1 MKKKFLVAFAVALI
15 AAGSTA
21 QAVMIQSISATN
33 VGTQFVGSAGA
44 LTMNGV
50 GGINV
55 EYPDGTA
62 TYGGG
67 TFSLNTTLAI
77 GGDHSS
83 GGIARGSFVGGTF
96 LYKDSG
102 NNALLSGNITS
113 FNLTETYDNSGMFW
127 GEGLFTVTGGN
138 LQANF
143 GPMGDMVDISFS
155 VKPKTISNF
164 SSSFTASS
172 NMTVL
177 PIPEP
182 ITIGFLSLG
191 SWMILLKRKHS

>member
-1 MKKKFLVAFAVALI
+1 MKKRFLVAFAVALI

-55 EYPDGTA
+55 EYTDGTV
-62 TYGGG
+62 TYGSG

-83 GGIARGSFVGGTF
+83 GGIASGSFVGGTF

-102 NNALLSGNITS
+102 NNALLSGSINS
-113 FNLTETYDNSGMFW
+113 FNLVETYDNSGIFW
-127 GEGLFTVTGGN
+127 GDGHFSVTGGS
-138 LQANF
+138 LQVNF
-143 GPMGDMVDISFS
+143 GAMGDMVDISFS
-155 VKPKTISNF
+155 VKPKTIGNF
-164 SSSFTASS
+164 STSFTASS

-191 SWMILLKRKHS
+191 SLVILRKRKLN